1 MGAQYANFL
10 WYKNPVEIS
19 ASLKKR
25 NKVTLELLTNRFDGI
40 GNQQSWGIYRALGL
54 FDFPSYL

>member
-19 ASLKKR
+19 ASLKNR
-25 NKVTLELLTNRFDGI
+25 NKVTLKVLTNRFDGI
-40 GNQQSWGIYRALGL
+40 GN
-54 FDFPSYL
+54 